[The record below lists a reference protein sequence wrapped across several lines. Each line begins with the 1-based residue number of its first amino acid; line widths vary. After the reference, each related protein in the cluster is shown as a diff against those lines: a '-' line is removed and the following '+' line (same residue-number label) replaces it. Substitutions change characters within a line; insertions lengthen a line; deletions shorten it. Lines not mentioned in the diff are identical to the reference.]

1 MDDYLVMADAD
12 RVQEYVFTPHELRL
26 IRGGSALQTEL
37 NREFLP
43 ALVMGPGQRT
53 ISKNGGTVLAAFPS
67 LAEAETFC
75 AGARSRFRQKTQIA
89 TISTALTE
97 YPAGRFEQARSE
109 VQRLLEMKKQER
121 AGSRFIGGGP
131 LWAVCP
137 ACGLYPS
144 AGFSSAKRSIAY
156 CEACRRRERASDRR
170 RLLPGGAKP
179 AEDLG
184 SIGRAAR
191 PENYIAFL
199 YIDLDRMGEWLPK
212 HAGNDEEKF
221 TKLSETVFQTVTDA
235 TKGACQGMVKDGM
248 ATHEIFLIGGDD
260 VALAIPADRCF
271 AFLAKFRELY
281 EKQDKLPP
289 FSVGMTIAHSH
300 FPIAEFRRISQELL
314 RSAKAIKGSH
324 SIDYEIVTNSMVERV
339 AATRGERAAQDG
351 RFRTRKPY
359 SLDEFA
365 DLERA
370 VRELKQAAPASKVRS
385 LYLIAHREL
394 MQAELDYL
402 TLLGRVDK
410 EARGELLK
418 TIGQGLFQADGTGKE
433 STKAAD
439 LAELWEF
446 VRNGTE
452 AGN

>member
-1 MDDYLVMADAD
+1 MQV
-12 RVQEYVFTPHELRL
+12 
-26 IRGGSALQTEL
+26 
-37 NREFLP
+37 
-43 ALVMGPGQRT
+43 
-53 ISKNGGTVLAAFPS
+53 
-67 LAEAETFC
+67 
-75 AGARSRFRQKTQIA
+75 
-89 TISTALTE
+89 
-97 YPAGRFEQARSE
+97 
-109 VQRLLEMKKQER
+109 
-121 AGSRFIGGGP
+121 
-131 LWAVCP
+131 
-137 ACGLYPS
+137 
-144 AGFSSAKRSIAY
+144 
-156 CEACRRRERASDRR
+156 
-170 RLLPGGAKP
+170 
-179 AEDLG
+179 
-184 SIGRAAR
+184 
-191 PENYIAFL
+191 
-199 YIDLDRMGEWLPK
+199 
-212 HAGNDEEKF
+212 
-221 TKLSETVFQTVTDA
+221 TVT
-235 TKGACQGMVKDGM
+235 
-248 ATHEIFLIGGDD
+248 
-260 VALAIPADRCF
+260 
-271 AFLAKFRELY
+271 
-281 EKQDKLPP
+281 
-289 FSVGMTIAHSH
+289 
-300 FPIAEFRRISQELL
+300 
-314 RSAKAIKGSH
+314 
-324 SIDYEIVTNSMVERV
+324 DYEIVTNSMVERV